1 MTNFYLLNLA
11 ISDFLYSLFI
21 PVLLI
26 TMTKG
31 KWLFGSLF
39 CKLYFSLVYLCQCSS
54 VFILVVLSVDRYLSV
69 KYPHK
74 VSAFRTDEVARC
86 VMLVSWF
93 LSLVFIT
100 PVFLYTT
107 IRTDESDGS
116 NSTSRACLIYWP
128 ESWGFA
134 NRTFLTDVVNSYLS
148 PLHAFSIYTFLL
160 NYLIPVSIIVALY
173 ARILNRLNKRTQINM
188 NKSKVVFDF
197 FKCLAL
203 RNRSFIFQINRYLF

>member
-11 ISDFLYSLFI
+11 ISDFFYSLFI

-26 TMTKG
+26 TMWKD

-54 VFILVVLSVDRYLSV
+54 VFILVVLSIDRYLSV

-74 VSAFRTDEVARC
+74 VSAFRTDELARG

-100 PVFLYTT
+100 PVFLYTEIKT
-107 IRTDESDGS
+107 YGESDS
-116 NSTSRACLIYWP
+116 CLICWP
-128 ESWGFA
+128 ESWNFSQ
-134 NRTFLTDVVNSYLS
+134 RTFLTEIIDGYLS

-173 ARILNRLNKRTQINM
+173 AQILNRLNRRTQIN
-188 NKSKVVFDF
+188 NKNKV
-197 FKCLAL
+197 K
-203 RNRSFIFQINRYLF
+203 FI